1 MRLFF
6 YIVKWM
12 KWKFLESQSPIHVIL
27 QFYSAPQASTI
38 SKTSFWII
46 HGYLLKVVVQ
56 SVPLRKSFST
66 SLPFHLTLLIK
77 HKNVKRGPW
86 NCLLLLLFFFYANC
100 TVIKAFFKER
110 HKKWLTIVV
119 TLPYFSW
126 RFTLC
131 HSINELRLYFT
142 MP

>member
-46 HGYLLKVVVQ
+46 HGYLLKVVVTKC
-56 SVPLRKSFST
+56 PLKKKF
-66 SLPFHLTLLIK
+66 LDPPPHLTLLIK

-86 NCLLLLLFFFYANC
+86 NCLLLLFFFTRIAPWSKRFSKRN
-100 TVIKAFFKER
+100 
-110 HKKWLTIVV
+110 KKWLTLVV

-126 RFTLC
+126 RFILC